1 MKDVDFDGFGVDD
14 DGTPIMAFD
23 VEMADGRDL
32 SGLVQYRIAAIRDDH
47 GDPVVALVAPGDRIL
62 ATLPWSTRLER
73 WFDRA
78 IDDGGYLG
86 VTRYE
91 NMDWEDGGG
100 HALAVLSG
108 PNLDQHTERVDLD
121 PDDVSALEQIR
132 DLFTEK
138 TNA

>member
-1 MKDVDFDGFGVDD
+1 MKSVDFDGFGVDD
-14 DGTPIMAFD
+14 DGTPLMAFD
-23 VEMADGRDL
+23 VEMADGRDFD
-32 SGLVQYRIAAIRDDH
+32 GKVRYQIAAINDDD
-47 GDPVVALVAPGDRIL
+47 GDPVVALVTPGREIL

-100 HALAVLSG
+100 YALAVLSG
-108 PNLDQHTERVDLD
+108 PDLDQHTERVDLD
-121 PDDVSALEQIR
+121 DPSVDALEQIR
-132 DLFTEK
+132 ELFTEK
-138 TNA
+138 ANA